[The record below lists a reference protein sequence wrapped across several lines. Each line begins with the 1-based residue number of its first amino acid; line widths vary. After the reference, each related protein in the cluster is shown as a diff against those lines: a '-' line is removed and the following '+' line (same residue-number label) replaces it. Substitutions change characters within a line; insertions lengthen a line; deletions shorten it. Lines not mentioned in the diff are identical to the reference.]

1 MIIVINSRKMR
12 WAGNVQRNGKEY
24 KCIQGLGW

>member
-1 MIIVINSRKMR
+1 MR